1 MDNWN
6 FRLILMKMDTQKN
19 STMNNDLIKSARE
32 VIGEYLKN
40 LREEKGI
47 SKYAIIKETGLR
59 IELINSVETGS
70 SAYTIDTLLKY
81 TTGIGA
87 YVFFGD
93 KAGKNPDK
101 PLDVDDMMKEIKK
114 NDPRK
119 T

>member
-1 MDNWN
+1 MD
-6 FRLILMKMDTQKN
+6 LQKHVIMD
-19 STMNNDLIKSARE
+19 NDLIKSARE

-47 SKYAIIKETGLR
+47 SKYAIIQKVEIPIT
-59 IELINSVETGS
+59 LINAIETGS
-70 SAYTIDTLLKY
+70 SAYTIDSLLKY

-87 YVFFGD
+87 YIFFGD

-101 PLDVDDMMKEIKK
+101 PLDVDDMMKEINK